1 MFFPKLVGNTAIESF
16 LSNTFCII
24 SFGSDLSC
32 RAPTTFKLEGEV
44 TSLSE
49 SSQGEVGRLL
59 GEVNC
64 D

>member
-1 MFFPKLVGNTAIESF
+1 MLKKCASI
-16 LSNTFCII
+16 
-24 SFGSDLSC
+24 

>member
-1 MFFPKLVGNTAIESF
+1 MNCV
-16 LSNTFCII
+16 
-24 SFGSDLSC
+24 

-49 SSQGEVGRLL
+49 SSQGGVGDKQREVGRLL

>member
-1 MFFPKLVGNTAIESF
+1 MNNPGLMNHEKIFRLICTY
-16 LSNTFCII
+16 
-24 SFGSDLSC
+24 GS

-44 TSLSE
+44 E
-49 SSQGEVGRLL
+49 DNREKWERLL